1 MTRNR
6 TVINLSRPL
15 ADQQLIGRELTVA
28 PLDVLF
34 LGALSAP
41 ACPQAS
47 GQLSAQRS
55 AALDIERLDRSP
67 HGTRASIHHR
77 GSPGGGDQRFAP
89 GSSTVPNGDPF
100 AVPDAAPAMRYLD
113 QRRSHQAAAPS
124 QKADPAHRPA
134 AAHSPRA
141 SRLGTLSATL
151 SMPLGGRGPILRP
164 AGPERGV
171 PLQLSRDRRRRTTE
185 PTRDR
190 SHPRTTREQDRD
202 LLPLGERQI
211 TPRHR
216 RKLERRH
223 PATLAKPPD
232 TNARQHTRLDRSLL
246 ARCTSS
252 DRFPEPDPMLPPP
265 RRRMSTPTRSS
276 RSGTTPRPVSPR
288 HRNSSTSGVATTS

>member
-1 MTRNR
+1 
-6 TVINLSRPL
+6 
-15 ADQQLIGRELTVA
+15 
-28 PLDVLF
+28 
-34 LGALSAP
+34 
-41 ACPQAS
+41 
-47 GQLSAQRS
+47 
-55 AALDIERLDRSP
+55 
-67 HGTRASIHHR
+67 
-77 GSPGGGDQRFAP
+77 
-89 GSSTVPNGDPF
+89 
-100 AVPDAAPAMRYLD
+100 MRYLD

-141 SRLGTLSATL
+141 SPAWDVERDAQHASGRSRLDTQA
-151 SMPLGGRGPILRP
+151 GRSDRSV
-164 AGPERGV
+164 A
-171 PLQLSRDRRRRTTE
+171 LQLSRDRRRRTTE
-185 PTRDR
+185 PTRDL

-202 LLPLGERQI
+202 LLPLGEGQI

-216 RKLERRH
+216 RELERRH

-252 DRFPEPDPMLPPP
+252 DRFPEPDPMLPSP